1 MTEKKVCFVIAPIG
15 EENTEIRR
23 RSDRVFKHIIEPAA
37 EQCGYSALP
46 AKDIPGSGPI
56 MSEVIK
62 HVVSAP
68 LVIADLTGGNAN
80 VFYELALRHA
90 VRKPVVQIIAKK
102 EKIKFDVSQIRTL
115 RFDLDEVI
123 DDENRKSETI
133 GHLVDYIRKEV
144 LGNPTSTETP
154 ISITRASLWTPFP
167 ESPQPQLTL
176 EDAPTTMKHPE
187 DVLKE
192 LEGLPP
198 AEAIPLLWKYI
209 EDLLK
214 NPRVRLLDKPIDD
227 LDAACTLVGNVPEGG
242 HISATSSL
250 QNEDADE
257 RPSYRTIVNLALENN
272 VTYRKVICFSAEQ
285 WAERHQKWL
294 KEFTNKA
301 SLIRERKIK
310 QNAFQLLHYP
320 LPMSVDVLISQD
332 ADGHCKEMVAG
343 FAGGGGQHG
352 GFRADD
358 EKMVDEWL
366 NIYLEAKII
375 PVAAQHTKAVIEGVE
390 ECPCAEFLNL
400 LDEARHAAASQPE
413 SPLRKPRRK
422 KKPPKED

>member
-1 MTEKKVCFVIAPIG
+1 MTEKKRCFVIAPIG
-15 EENTEIRR
+15 EERSETRR
-23 RSDRVFKHIIEPAA
+23 RSERVFKHIIEPAA
-37 EQCGYSALP
+37 EQCGFSALP

-62 HVVSAP
+62 YVVSAP

-90 VRKPVVQIIAKK
+90 VKKPVVQIIAKK
-102 EKIKFDVSQIRTL
+102 EKIKFDVSQIRTM
-115 RFDLDEVI
+115 RFDIDDVI

-133 GHLVDYIRKEV
+133 SSLVDYIQEV
-144 LGNPTSTETP
+144 MDNATSTETP
-154 ISITRASLWTPFP
+154 VSLAHASTWTPFH
-167 ESPQPQLTL
+167 ENPQPQLTV
-176 EDAPTTMKHPE
+176 EDAPTSMKRPE

-272 VTYRKVICFSAEQ
+272 VTYRKVICFSTEQ

-301 SLIRERKIK
+301 SLIREGKIK
-310 QNAFQLLHYP
+310 QDAFQLLHYP

-332 ADGHCKEMVAG
+332 ADGACQEMVAG

-352 GFRADD
+352 GFRTDD
-358 EKMVDEWL
+358 KRMVEEWL

-375 PVAAQHTKAVIEGVE
+375 PVAEEHTKAVIEGAE
-390 ECPCAEFLNL
+390 ECPCLKFLNL
-400 LDEARHAAASQPE
+400 LDDARHAASSQPE
-413 SPLRKPRRK
+413 SPLRKPQRK